1 MGCGT
6 SMGRTG
12 TLIIIGGIG
21 GMGGRGG
28 MVCCGMGGGGAAAGI
43 GGGATTTVFTI
54 GSIGSGMRP
63 FCLWIWAIWSLRL
76 QQECQCI
83 NRRRWRLLVLGQN
96 LFLRAVLRIRIRDP
110 VPFDPRIR
118 DSESGVGFFWI
129 PDPKPIFL
137 GA

>member
-1 MGCGT
+1 LNQNLNRIRILRNDFCRIRILQHWYLTMNLNSPWGAGGMNMGCGT

-12 TLIIIGGIG
+12 TLIIIGGMG

-28 MVCCGMGGGGAAAGI
+28 MVCCGMGGAAAAAGM

-76 QQECQCI
+76 QQEP
-83 NRRRWRLLVLGQN
+83 NLLTDTG
-96 LFLRAVLRIRIRDP
+96 
-110 VPFDPRIR
+110 
-118 DSESGVGFFWI
+118 GF
-129 PDPKPIFL
+129 
-137 GA
+137 